1 MNNRIE
7 FTKFLFHTLNQYE
20 YVLLK
25 HIEDSIENVRVSSDL
40 DILVRSQNVSAIV
53 TQLKSHKTV
62 AKWTESHKAS
72 MVQYFIYFEDTT
84 FLQVD
89 FLYKF
94 IRTNTVYLD
103 TETIFEKR
111 VQDNEGI
118 YVTDINE
125 LFEHVVL
132 FNFLNFA
139 GLPKKYIPY
148 FNTKAIHTKNSFL
161 TYFNEKYGT
170 QYNRTDQFKK
180 FDPELRAKIIAK
192 TNKLSQNKG
201 LNQLKNNW
209 AYFTDRLQAMKK
221 DKGITITFTGVDG
234 AGKTTILT
242 ETNRI
247 LTEKYKQKV
256 VMLRHRPQLLPI
268 LSSIKHGKAE
278 AEKIAAK
285 TLPRTGGNKSSIG
298 SLLRFLYYY
307 MDYIVGQFYI
317 YFKYNRKG
325 ITVLYDR
332 YYFDFIV
339 DHRRSNINI
348 NPAIPRFLYNF
359 VFKPELNIFLY
370 ASPEVI
376 LKRKKELPSNEI
388 VELTKKYKGLF
399 DELDGKGKNRY
410 IPIENII
417 LEETLDTIFKAYQEV
432 K

>member
-1 MNNRIE
+1 MSNRVE
-7 FTKFLFHTLNQYE
+7 FTKFLFQTLDAYD

-25 HIEDSIENVRVSSDL
+25 HIEDSIERVQESSDL
-40 DILVRSQNVSAIV
+40 DILVRPQNVKEIV
-53 TQLKSHKTV
+53 TQLKGHPAV
-62 AKWTESHKAS
+62 AKWTESAKKS

-94 IRTNTVYLD
+94 IRTNTIYLNTD
-103 TETIFEKR
+103 EIFQKR
-111 VQDNEGI
+111 VKDKEGI
-118 YVTDINE
+118 YVTDTNE

-148 FNTKAIHTKNSFL
+148 FEQKAVRTKNRFIIN
-161 TYFNEKYGT
+161 FNEQYGT
-170 QYNRTDQFKK
+170 RYNNVQDFAK
-180 FDPELRAKIIAK
+180 FDKKLRDKIIEK
-192 TNKLSQNKG
+192 VQHFPQNQGINK
-201 LNQLKNNW
+201 LKNNW
-209 AYFTDRLQAMKK
+209 EYITDRLKAMKR

-268 LSSIKHGKAE
+268 LSSIKHGKKE
-278 AEKIAAK
+278 AEKRAAE
-285 TLPRTGGNKSSIG
+285 TMPRTGNNKSSIG
-298 SLLRFLYYY
+298 SLIRFLYYY
-307 MDYIVGQFYI
+307 MDYIVGQFYV

-348 NPAIPRFLYNF
+348 NPTIPRFLYNF

-376 LKRKKELPSNEI
+376 LKRKKELPSGEI

-399 DELDGKGKNRY
+399 EELDGKGNNRY
-410 IPIENII
+410 IPIENIV